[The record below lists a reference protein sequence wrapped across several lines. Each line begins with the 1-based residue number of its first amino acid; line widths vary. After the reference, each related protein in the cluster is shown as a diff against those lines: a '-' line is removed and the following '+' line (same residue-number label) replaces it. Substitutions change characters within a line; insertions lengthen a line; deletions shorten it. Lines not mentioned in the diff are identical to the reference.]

1 MTEIPDDKTTRHQ
14 FEAYLGHHLSFGN
27 YLATYKKAFSVLFES
42 VYHSGGHVDSL
53 AYPILFI
60 ARHCMELG
68 FKANIRYFIKYSDK
82 EDFRKASTHN
92 LENLFKGF
100 KIHVNSTI
108 SNLES
113 KHGISV
119 DEDEVKAFNELCEKV
134 ERLTNIFH
142 SLDKNSDSFRYPVN
156 KDDNDSFKK
165 TDTLNL
171 LDLKILFE
179 NSMTLLTY
187 TADVFANYT
196 DYADAMEKMYED
208 EMRAYYGEIY

>member
-1 MTEIPDDKTTRHQ
+1 
-14 FEAYLGHHLSFGN
+14 
-27 YLATYKKAFSVLFES
+27 
-42 VYHSGGHVDSL
+42 
-53 AYPILFI
+53 
-60 ARHCMELG
+60 MELG